1 MTTQHIQW
9 MIAAVF
15 FVLGGWGLV
24 APRSVI
30 ALTLLPEHQI
40 DAPILPFVVAC
51 FGAQAMISGPFAA
64 FAMFTRTTFL
74 AYGIALLPFFA
85 FNWWFTFVEPVFAMV
100 GLLDAVGNVV
110 MLGLCVVGWRK
121 AKAVETAPL
130 PRHRSQ
136 QM

>member
-1 MTTQHIQW
+1 MTTRHIQW

-15 FVLGGWGLV
+15 FVLGGWALV

-51 FGAQAMISGPFAA
+51 FGAQAMISGLFAA
-64 FAMFTRTTFL
+64 FA
-74 AYGIALLPFFA
+74 G
-85 FNWWFTFVEPVFAMV
+85 FTFVEPVFTMV

-110 MLGLCVVGWRK
+110 MLGLCAVGWRK